1 MSQLEL
7 QGSVLQIW
15 ARSRLHETVKRVKN
29 QSNMQSSIMVESR
42 KLAVPRE
49 RVASVVPV

>member
-15 ARSRLHETVKRVKN
+15 ARSRWHETVKRVKN
-29 QSNMQSSIMVESR
+29 QQHAEFHVGESR
-42 KLAVPRE
+42 KLVVLHE
-49 RVASVVPV
+49 RVACVVPI